1 MAGTDGGVTGVPGA
15 ADAAAARARAGSV
28 SRALAASAVR
38 LLEQDVDTGDPQSQR
53 AVDDAIEAIAQ
64 RLTDLADRCH
74 DQEADR

>member
-1 MAGTDGGVTGVPGA
+1 MTG
-15 ADAAAARARAGSV
+15 ADAGGTGLPEAAGALAAAPAGSL

-53 AVDDAIEAIAQ
+53 AVDDAVEAIAQ

-74 DQEADR
+74 GLESDR